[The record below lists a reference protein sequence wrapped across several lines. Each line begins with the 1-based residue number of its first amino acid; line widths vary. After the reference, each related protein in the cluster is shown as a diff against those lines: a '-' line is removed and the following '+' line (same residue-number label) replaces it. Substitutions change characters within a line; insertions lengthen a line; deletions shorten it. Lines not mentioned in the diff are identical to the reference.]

1 MDDDFNTPAA
11 IAILFEMT
19 REINNLKKDE
29 EIEKANNLGSELKM
43 LSQSLG
49 ILQKIPQIILNQEL
63 TLQIR
68 RLRI

>member
-29 EIEKANNLGSELKM
+29 EIEKANNLGSELKNAFTEPWDITKK
-43 LSQSLG
+43 S
-49 ILQKIPQIILNQEL
+49 
-63 TLQIR
+63 R
-68 RLRI
+68 RLF

>member
-1 MDDDFNTPAA
+1 M
-11 IAILFEMT
+11 
-19 REINNLKKDE
+19 E

-68 RLRI
+68 KLRI